1 MTDDELSNF
10 QTYDK
15 LYRSRLF
22 NLMHLIL
29 EGLGPKIKS
38 DTSECV
44 EYIIS
49 TRSHEKYWS
58 QLIPHKTPP
67 DEINNKHEYM
77 SLRVV
82 ASAGSYAPALT
93 S

>member
-1 MTDDELSNF
+1 MKTINTNHIHYLYYPLTSMTDDELSNL

-38 DTSECV
+38 DISECV

-49 TRSHEKYWS
+49 TRSHEK
-58 QLIPHKTPP
+58 
-67 DEINNKHEYM
+67 
-77 SLRVV
+77 
-82 ASAGSYAPALT
+82 
-93 S
+93 

>member
-10 QTYDK
+10 LTNDK
-15 LYRSRLF
+15 LYRSKLF
-22 NLMHLIL
+22 NLIHLIL

-38 DTSECV
+38 DISECV

-58 QLIPHKTPP
+58 QLIPPKFLPTKL
-67 DEINNKHEYM
+67 ITNM
-77 SLRVV
+77 SI
-82 ASAGSYAPALT
+82 
-93 S
+93 